1 MLSPKFLETGIAH
14 CSDPKYGARTVFVL
28 ARRFIMNQR
37 ARDKMA
43 KLGGSTAPV
52 SPTPGRPTPV
62 SPPEPNPEPA
72 PVSNGFR
79 LKRLPK
85 RGPLDVFRRHFRKYI
100 EVFGVTIVAARGVPD
115 RKVLHAANVMAQ
127 YLDNDEDGIADNGVA
142 CWLATKKAVL
152 VMPDD

>member
-28 ARRFIMNQR
+28 ARSFIMNQR

-43 KLGGSTAPV
+43 KLGGSSAPV
-52 SPTPGRPTPV
+52 SPPV
-62 SPPEPNPEPA
+62 PNPEPA
-72 PVSNGFR
+72 PVSDGFR